1 AGDHYE
7 LDGTIVEPKPAAPPV
22 VFAGGESESG
32 REAIADFADAYVMH
46 GGTPDEVRSNVTDMN
61 ARSERLH
68 GRQIS
73 EFGMPAYVIVRDT
86 EAEAQRELDRITTVA
101 PDSPGYAS
109 FEEFR
114 RNSKLALDVTR
125 REYSVGTRGL
135 RPNLVGT
142 AEQVAE
148 RINEYADAGIS
159 LLLIQASPLDE
170 ELERIAEQV
179 FPLVPQ
185 EALSSALR

>member
-1 AGDHYE
+1 
-7 LDGTIVEPKPAAPPV
+7 
-22 VFAGGESESG
+22 
-32 REAIADFADAYVMH
+32 MH
-46 GGTPDEVRSNVTDMN
+46 GGTLDEVRGNVADMN
-61 ARSERLH
+61 ARSERIH
-68 GRQIS
+68 GRPIA

-86 EAEAQRELDRITTVA
+86 EAEARRELDRITTVD

-109 FEEFR
+109 FEEFVT
-114 RNSKLALDVTR
+114 NSKLSLDVSR

-148 RINEYADAGIS
+148 RINDYAEAGIT

-170 ELERIAEQV
+170 ELERIAGQV

-185 EALSSALR
+185 EALATALR